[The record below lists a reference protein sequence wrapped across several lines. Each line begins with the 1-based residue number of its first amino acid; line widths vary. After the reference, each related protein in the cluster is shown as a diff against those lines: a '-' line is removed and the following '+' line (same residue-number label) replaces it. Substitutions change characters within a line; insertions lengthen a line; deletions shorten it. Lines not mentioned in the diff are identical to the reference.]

1 MSDESSESSENEASS
16 ESRERDEEREQWLEE
31 MVKNCKLEEVLYIEK
46 LQTAAIETAARF
58 AEVCGRTVVK
68 KGDIL
73 IALKFQAHE
82 SDLDAPTPALPEDPG
97 EEADSDSDESVE
109 SSQPAEK
116 EEEFHTQLKSGANYE
131 ERAFHALALK
141 YDREWRDWKPD
152 GKMLLLVKNAI
163 DKTASQTADAS

>member
-1 MSDESSESSENEASS
+1 
-16 ESRERDEEREQWLEE
+16 
-31 MVKNCKLEEVLYIEK
+31 MVAV
-46 LQTAAIETAARF
+46 TAARF

-116 EEEFHTQLKSGANYE
+116 EEEQFITSGKWRGKHNSLSRGAGTCDSFLFYRAHTQSLAQSTTQ
-131 ERAFHALALK
+131 ALSMCSI
-141 YDREWRDWKPD
+141 E
-152 GKMLLLVKNAI
+152 
-163 DKTASQTADAS
+163 